1 MTRPELSDRDLLVDL
16 DCPECGDTV
25 PTTVGE
31 VRMSATV
38 SCGCGQRIAIDG
50 RELAAELNSLDR
62 FER

>member
-1 MTRPELSDRDLLVDL
+1 
-16 DCPECGDTV
+16 
-25 PTTVGE
+25 
-31 VRMSATV
+31 MSATM